1 MKCNPSFRSNYANL
15 EGIGQVSIDDCLS
28 GLYNLNGKTIRC
40 IPSNHELI
48 LVNGTQMRSHFRH
61 KHGSDIG
68 GEPMTY
74 WHSEWQ
80 SNFPNTEKWFEN
92 QYNQIKDRRA
102 DVLIEE
108 FNRIIEIQHSPIGQ
122 QEVNNRNKD
131 YALHSKDV
139 IWLIDSQNSVSI
151 KKLGDR
157 TILEF
162 VSNRWLYE
170 SFKDCEYVYYDISG
184 FMYRVKPSDIRSHQI
199 DVGQPMDKQ
208 TFIDKIKTMTEFW
221 HHEDIPQAYITI
233 IQKGPGSGKTYSIM
247 QELNTNSEI
256 IRNKHVIFISKQH
269 SAVNVMYTEF
279 MEQYT
284 KGFLNNLE
292 IIEEKNE
299 NKKFIVTYRHK
310 ESLVETIAIFAT
322 VDSLTCALGD
332 KSRPMA
338 NMYNGIVTSIK
349 EGVCRVNSNGTLR
362 YADVDP
368 LINKEC
374 IIMIDETQDLS
385 ELYGEAFLRVV
396 SSTHTNMCVVGDRLQ
411 SLLCNDNALTFLHRA
426 QQYGLKIVNEEAS
439 NEVRRFSNPALID
452 FVNSII
458 PYEKYDLPR
467 MTPHKIVERDDSAL
481 TVYSGKTIYAD
492 QSIECEEV
500 ITAVSI
506 TMEYYRRDVE
516 TNNCFPE
523 DFLIVTPFTKKNPL
537 VEALQLAINEYWKDN
552 MEKYKHGSE
561 FWKNIDTT
569 KYNRYAIFHKS
580 EEMGSINLAQS
591 KHATR
596 LVSIH
601 TSKGDGRRIVF
612 VIGVTESSLQ
622 RFSEVSGNLIYD
634 SLLNVSITRQKEKL
648 YFRLQEN
655 GDDVHKRISRTNTTI
670 SSCSSTFDFRSKKI
684 KLENITSDIIDFSYD
699 DINSNMISDC
709 DMPSLSSNSEKKLLI
724 DMGDHNIRYASMFM
738 NIIIHICNHEY
749 KTQSDVK
756 QQFVAILHKL
766 QPANIKNVTGW
777 AEYMKEVS
785 SNNKN
790 PREKYCI
797 PVLKFSRHGEDNEY
811 SRIYDIIISTMRMII
826 DKFKDLNRA
835 PLKYLCPLECVV
847 LYYMIECIKNGKYQ
861 AITINDLYNIIDTY
875 MKVFDSSATGHDHC
889 DCKTHFSGNLG
900 ILTDKQKDQL
910 EYLRRHYDRLQHVC
924 TIMDSFIDLHPNIN
938 WLYETGVKYDKK
950 EFNIHTGISLH
961 GYDNKQIYVFYIK
974 PEFNELNFNEFK
986 VQSVF
991 DSWLLSKQDNPRY
1004 VNKTV
1009 VSNVLSLNHADLY
1022 TVNWTPHINKKVEYL
1037 TNLMYSTLYKMFSI
1051 KHEQYFDIFKNI
1063 RDVEGPLKCIK
1074 KCKEQIK
1081 EDPNLADYISN
1092 FWAYLD
1098 GKIEDFDSKKEKKEF
1113 IESYTKED
1121 FIKRLDS
1128 RLDKSLM
1135 AYLDMEESE

>member
-1 MKCNPSFRSNYANL
+1 MKCNLSFISSYANL
-15 EGIGQVSIDDCLS
+15 EGVGQVSIDNCLAGS
-28 GLYNLNGKTIRC
+28 YNLNGKTFRC
-40 IPSNHELI
+40 IPGNHELI
-48 LVNGTQMRSHFRH
+48 MVNCTQRRSHFRH
-61 KHGSDIG
+61 KHSSDTG

-80 SNFPNTEKWFEN
+80 SNFPDTEKWFRN

-102 DVLIEE
+102 DVLIDE
-108 FNRIIEIQHSPIGQ
+108 FNRIIEIQHSPIEQ

-131 YALHSKDV
+131 YSLHNKDV
-139 IWLIDSQNSVSI
+139 MWLIDSQNSVVI

-208 TFIDKIKTMTEFW
+208 TFIDKIKTMQEFW

-233 IQKGPGSGKTYSIM
+233 MQKGPGSGKTYSIM

-279 MEQYT
+279 MNQYT
-284 KGFLNNLE
+284 KGALNNLE

-299 NKKFIVTYRHK
+299 KKKFIVSYRHK
-310 ESLVETIAIFAT
+310 DSLVVTIAIFAT

-338 NMYNGIVTSIK
+338 DMFKGIVTSIK
-349 EGVCRVNSNGTLR
+349 EGVCRVNSNGALR
-362 YADVDP
+362 YADVNP

-411 SLLCNDNALTFLHRA
+411 SLKYNDNALTFLHRA
-426 QQYGLKIVNEEAS
+426 QQYGLKVVNEEAS
-439 NEVRRFSNPALID
+439 NVVRRFSNPVLID
-452 FVNSII
+452 FVNSIV
-458 PYEKYDLPR
+458 PYEKYDLPC
-467 MTPHKIVERDDSAL
+467 MTSHKIVERDDSAL
-481 TVYSGKTIYAD
+481 TIYSGKTIYAD

-500 ITAVSI
+500 ITAVSN
-506 TMEYYRRDVE
+506 TMEYYKHEVE
-516 TNNCFPE
+516 TNNCYPE

-537 VEALQLAINEYWKDN
+537 VEALQLAINEYWKEN
-552 MEKYKHGSE
+552 MEKYKHSNE
-561 FWKNIDTT
+561 FWRNIDTT
-569 KYNRYAIFHKS
+569 KYNRYAVFHKS
-580 EEMGSINLAQS
+580 EDMGSINLAQS
-591 KHATR
+591 EHATR
-596 LVSIH
+596 MVSIH

-622 RFSEVSGNLIYD
+622 RFSQISGNLIYD

-648 YFRLQEN
+648 YFRLEKN
-655 GDDVHKRISRTNTTI
+655 GDDVHKRISKTNTTI
-670 SSCSSTFDFRSKKI
+670 SCSSTFNFQNKKI
-684 KLENITSDIIDFSYD
+684 KLEYITGDIIEFSYD
-699 DINSNMISDC
+699 DINSNMISAY
-709 DMPSLSSNSEKKLLI
+709 DMPILSSNDEKKLLI

-738 NIIIHICNHEY
+738 NIVIHICNHEY
-749 KTQSDVK
+749 KTQADVK
-756 QQFVAILHKL
+756 HQFYAILYRLK
-766 QPANIKNVTGW
+766 PANITVVSDW
-777 AEYMKEVS
+777 ADYMKEVS

-797 PVLKFSRHGEDNEY
+797 PVLKFSRNSEENEY
-811 SRIYDIIISTMRMII
+811 TRIYEIIRLTMQKIM
-826 DKFKDLNRA
+826 DKLKELNKA

-847 LYYMIECIKNGKYQ
+847 LYYMIECIENGKYQ

-875 MKVFDSSATGHDHC
+875 TKVFDSSATGHEHC
-889 DCKTHFSGNLG
+889 ECKKHFSSNLG
-900 ILTDKQKDQL
+900 ILTIKQKDQL
-910 EYLRRHYDRLQHVC
+910 EYLRSHYDRLQHVC

-974 PEFNELNFNEFK
+974 PEFNELNFSEFK
-986 VQSVF
+986 VQSIF
-991 DSWLLSKQDNPRY
+991 DSWLLSKQDNSRY
-1004 VNKTV
+1004 VNKTI
-1009 VSNVLSLNHADLY
+1009 VSYVLSLNHAELY
-1022 TVNWTPHINKKVEYL
+1022 TINWTQHIKNYIDYL

-1063 RDVEGPLKCIK
+1063 RDIEGPLICIK
-1074 KCKEQIK
+1074 KCKEQVK
-1081 EDPNLADYISN
+1081 EDPNLADYISD
-1092 FWAYLD
+1092 FWAYLE
-1098 GKIEDFDSKKEKKEF
+1098 GKIEDFDNKKEQKEF
-1113 IESYTKED
+1113 IASYTKED

-1135 AYLDMEESE
+1135 AYFNLEESE